1 MRKFRQLLLLV
12 VTFFFLLQAGFAQ
25 ISWYKNLNGSID
37 KYPITMHLH
46 KMDHS
51 FSGYYYYHSKQE
63 PVYFTGEDTTI
74 AGKIKLLVFTRNKEQ
89 EFEIFTFS
97 IAENAAKGEWKKNE
111 TSKSLSFSASEA
123 KISGLPVFEFVFAE
137 GSYKLK
143 PNLAESPEATYEA
156 ASVWPKNTANSTNF
170 IKKIIR
176 EDFGEKQTQENIA
189 NIFLRQK
196 KQLIAEYLEE
206 HKDITE
212 EEMKDSYS
220 LNMSQTAQMM
230 IAYSSS
236 KIITLA
242 HHSYSYTGGAHGN
255 YGTDFT
261 SIDLIANKKLKLPDI
276 LNTVG
281 LKQLPK
287 LLEKNFR
294 SRYGLSDKEEL
305 TAGGLFENK
314 IEPNDNFYV
323 TGKGIGFNYVPY
335 EIGPYAMGEVNLFIH
350 FTELNV
356 YLQPGFK
363 KLIQ

>member
-1 MRKFRQLLLLV
+1 MRKFRLQLLMV
-12 VTFFFLLQAGFAQ
+12 VAFLFFLQAGFAQ

-37 KYPITMHLH
+37 KYPIAMHLH

-63 PVYFTGEDTTI
+63 PVYFTGEDTTV
-74 AGKIKLLVFTRNKEQ
+74 AGKIKLLVFAGNKDE
-89 EFEIFTFS
+89 EVEVFIFS
-97 IAENAAKGEWKKNE
+97 ITENTSRGVWKKNE

-123 KISGLPVFEFVFAE
+123 KIPGLPVFEFVFTT

-156 ASVWPKNTANSTNF
+156 ASVWPKNTTNSTGF
-170 IKKIIR
+170 VKKIIR
-176 EDFGEKQTQENIA
+176 EAFGEQQTQEDIGK
-189 NIFLRQK
+189 IFLYQK
-196 KQLIAEYLEE
+196 KQFFTDYLEE
-206 HKDITE
+206 YKDIADE
-212 EEMKDSYS
+212 RIKDFYFM
-220 LNMSQTAQMM
+220 NSQSAQLM
-230 IAYSSS
+230 IAYSSP

-255 YGTDFT
+255 YGTGFI
-261 SIDLIANKKLKLPDI
+261 SVDLIANKKLKLPGI
-276 LNTVG
+276 LNASG

-287 LLEKNFR
+287 LLEKTFR
-294 SRYGLSDKEEL
+294 RRYGLSEKEEL

-314 IEPNDNFYV
+314 IEPNNNFYV

-335 EIGPYAMGEVNLFIH
+335 EIGPYAMGEINLFIP
-350 FTELNV
+350 FTELNA